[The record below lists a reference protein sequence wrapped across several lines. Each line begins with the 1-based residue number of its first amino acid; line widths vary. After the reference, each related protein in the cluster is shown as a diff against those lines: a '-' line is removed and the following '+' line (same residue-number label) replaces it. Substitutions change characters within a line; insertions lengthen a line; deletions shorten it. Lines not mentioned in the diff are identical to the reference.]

1 MRGKML
7 WFNEAKDYGFIE
19 TDEGERLYVQRS
31 GFVEGQAP
39 VGRCAGLAVQ
49 FDVADDAGDRSAIG
63 ASVIPER
70 DQRRARY
77 HHGRGR

>member
-7 WFNEAKDYGFIE
+7 WFNEAKDHGFIE

-31 GFVEGQAP
+31 GFVEGRAP
-39 VGRCAGLAVQ
+39 VGRCAGLPVQ
-49 FDVADDAGDRSAIG
+49 FDIADDSGDRSAVG
-63 ASVIPER
+63 ASLIPEP

-77 HHGRGR
+77 RHGRGR